1 MKPAKKIRLFAL
13 VISLMVL
20 SVIGLIW
27 FQRSGVKTPIG
38 LRSHAGAWEREDAP
52 SHPAGP
58 FNVQVALKPEKP
70 RIGNNRITLSVRDQ
84 DNRPV
89 TDAAIQAVAEMPA
102 MGSMAA
108 MPIPIEIES
117 VKPGLYQGQFELPMD
132 GAWPLTLTIDSGTK
146 GQAQL
151 TFDMGTSRKGVS
163 LTSATPGDSAPQLNA
178 NSASLQPAT
187 FTVDAYRRQL
197 IGVTTGK
204 VMHRNVIKTIYS
216 AAQITLDE
224 TRLTDVSLKFD
235 GWIGRLNADYV
246 GKPVKKGEPLFT
258 VYSPE
263 LVSTQEEYLDSLRR
277 SRTGPGSLTAAA
289 YRRLTLW
296 GIDATQIQ
304 ALERR
309 GQAAE
314 YVPILSPVTGTVIEK
329 QIVPGTAFKAS
340 APLLRIAD
348 LSKVWVEGQVYE
360 SELPWVKVGMKA
372 EVVLEDAPDSPVP
385 GKITFIE
392 PTVENKTRAARV
404 RVELPNP
411 DGLLR
416 PDRYARL
423 NLRIDLGKRLVVPEQ
438 AVIYAG
444 KSRIVFIDLGDGRLL
459 PKKIKT
465 GLRNDDFIEVLDGL
479 TAGDVIVTSGNFLI
493 ASESKLKSGLE
504 QW

>member
-1 MKPAKKIRLFAL
+1 MKPANKIRLLAL
-13 VISLMVL
+13 VMSLMVL
-20 SVIGLIW
+20 SVIGLI
-27 FQRSGVKTPIG
+27 FFSNEGDNSIDNQKN
-38 LRSHAGAWEREDAP
+38 AP
-52 SHPAGP
+52 GHPAGP
-58 FNVQVALKPEKP
+58 FNVQVELEPEKP
-70 RIGNNRITLSVRDQ
+70 RIGNNQITLIVLDQ

-89 TDAAIQAVAEMPA
+89 TDAVIQAVAEMPA

-108 MPIPIEIES
+108 MPIPIEIVS

-146 GQAQL
+146 GQAGL
-151 TFDMGTSRKGVS
+151 TFDMGTGRKGVS
-163 LTSATPGDSAPQLNA
+163 VTSATPGDIAPKLNA
-178 NSASLQPAT
+178 KPASTSPQPTA
-187 FTVDAYRRQL
+187 FTVDTYRRQL

-204 VMHRNVIKTIYS
+204 VMHRNLIKTIRS
-216 AAQITLDE
+216 AARITYDE
-224 TRLTDVSLKFD
+224 TSLTDISLKFD
-235 GWIGRLNADYV
+235 GWIGQLNADYV
-246 GKPVKKGEPLFT
+246 GKPVKKGQSLFT

-263 LVSTQEEYLDSLRR
+263 LVSTQDEYLDSVRR
-277 SRTGPGSLTAAA
+277 RGALHAPITAAA

-296 GIDATQIQ
+296 GIDAAQIR
-304 ALERR
+304 ALEQR

-329 QIVPGTAFKAS
+329 HIVPGSAFKAS
-340 APLLRIAD
+340 TPLLRIAD
-348 LSKVWVEGQVYE
+348 LSTVWVEGQVYE
-360 SELPWVKVGMKA
+360 SELPWVKVGMNT
-372 EVVLEDAPDSPVP
+372 EVVLEDMPDRSFV
-385 GKITFIE
+385 GKINFIE
-392 PTVENKTRAARV
+392 PTIESETRTARV

-411 DGLLR
+411 DGVLR

-423 NLRIDLGKRLVVPEQ
+423 NLRIDLGERLVVPEQ

-444 KSRIVFIDLGDGRLL
+444 ESRVVFVDLGDGRLQA
-459 PKKIKT
+459 KKIRT

>member
-1 MKPAKKIRLFAL
+1 MKAVNKIRLLAL
-13 VISLMVL
+13 VISLMIL
-20 SVIGLIW
+20 SVIGLIG
-27 FQRSGVKTPIG
+27 FPRSGVETHI
-38 LRSHAGAWEREDAP
+38 EAP
-52 SHPAGP
+52 VFPAGP
-58 FNVQVALKPEKP
+58 FNVQVKLEPEKP
-70 RIGNNRITLSVRDQ
+70 RIGNNQITLVVHDK

-102 MGSMAA
+102 MGAMAP
-108 MPIPIEIES
+108 MPIPIDIES
-117 VKPGLYQGQFELPMD
+117 VKPGVYQGQFELPMA
-132 GAWPLTLTIDSGTK
+132 GAWPLTLTIDSATK
-146 GQAQL
+146 GQARL

-178 NSASLQPAT
+178 KTTSTSLQPTT

-204 VMHRNVIKTIYS
+204 VTYRSLIKTIHS

-224 TRLTDVSLKFD
+224 TRLTDISLKFD
-235 GWIGRLNADYV
+235 GWIGRLDADYV
-246 GKPVKKGEPLFT
+246 GKPVTKGQALFT

-263 LVSTQEEYLDSLRR
+263 LVSTQDEYLDSLRR
-277 SRTGPGSLTAAA
+277 GRTGPGSLTAAA

-296 GIDATQIQ
+296 GIDATQIR

-329 QIVPGTAFKAS
+329 HIVPGTAFKAS
-340 APLLRIAD
+340 ATLLRIAD
-348 LSKVWVEGQVYE
+348 LSTVWVEGQVYE
-360 SELPWVKVGMKA
+360 SELHWVKVGMKA
-372 EVVLEDAPDSPVP
+372 EVVLEDAPDSPLP

-392 PTVENKTRAARV
+392 PTVDNKTRAARV
-404 RVELPNP
+404 RVALPNP
-411 DGLLR
+411 DGVLR

-423 NLRIDLGKRLVVPEQ
+423 NLRIDLGERLVVPEQ

-444 KSRIVFIDLGDGRLL
+444 KSRVVFVDLGDGRLL

-465 GLRNDDFIEVLDGL
+465 GLRKDDFIEVLDGL
-479 TAGDVIVTSGNFLI
+479 AAGDVIVTSGNFLI
-493 ASESKLKSGLE
+493 ASESKLKAGLE

>member
-1 MKPAKKIRLFAL
+1 MKPANKIRLF
-13 VISLMVL
+13 VVVMSLMAL
-20 SVIGLIW
+20 SGIGLI
-27 FQRSGVKTPIG
+27 FFSNKSDNPVNSQKN
-38 LRSHAGAWEREDAP
+38 AP
-52 SHPAGP
+52 GHLAGP
-58 FNVQVALKPEKP
+58 FNVQVELEPEKP
-70 RIGNNRITLSVRDQ
+70 RIGNNQITLVIRDK

-89 TDAAIQAVAEMPA
+89 TDAAIQAVAEMPT

-146 GQAQL
+146 GQAGL
-151 TFDMGTSRKGVS
+151 TFDMGTGRKGVS
-163 LTSATPGDSAPQLNA
+163 LTSATPGDIDIAPQLNA
-178 NSASLQPAT
+178 KTTSTSLQPTT

-204 VMHRNVIKTIYS
+204 VMVRNIIKTIHS

-224 TRLTDVSLKFD
+224 TSLTDISLKFD
-235 GWIGRLNADYV
+235 GWIGQLNADYV
-246 GKPVKKGEPLFT
+246 GKPVKKGQSLFT

-263 LVSTQEEYLDSLRR
+263 LVSTQDEYLNSVRR
-277 SRTGPGSLTAAA
+277 SRTGLGSLTAAA

-296 GIDATQIQ
+296 GIDAAQIV
-304 ALERR
+304 ALEQR
-309 GQAAE
+309 GQAAD
-314 YVPILSPVTGTVIEK
+314 YLPILSPVTGTVIEK
-329 QIVPGTAFKAS
+329 HIVPGTAFKAS
-340 APLLRIAD
+340 SPLLRIAD
-348 LSKVWVEGQVYE
+348 LSTVWAEGQIYE
-360 SELPWVKVGMKA
+360 SELPWVKVGMNA
-372 EVVLEDAPDSPVP
+372 EVVLEDDPNRSLI
-385 GKITFIE
+385 GKISFIE
-392 PTVENKTRAARV
+392 PTLESETRTARV
-404 RVELPNP
+404 RVVVPNP
-411 DGLLR
+411 DGVLR

-444 KSRIVFIDLGDGRLL
+444 KSRVVFLDLGDGRLQA
-459 PKKIKT
+459 KKIRT

>member
-1 MKPAKKIRLFAL
+1 MKPANKIRLF
-13 VISLMVL
+13 VVVMSLMAL
-20 SVIGLIW
+20 SGIGLI
-27 FQRSGVKTPIG
+27 FFSNKGDNPVNSQKN
-38 LRSHAGAWEREDAP
+38 AP
-52 SHPAGP
+52 GHLAGP
-58 FNVQVALKPEKP
+58 FSVQVEIEPEKP
-70 RIGNNRITLSVRDQ
+70 RIGNNQITLIVRDK

-146 GQAQL
+146 GQAGL
-151 TFDMGTSRKGVS
+151 TFDMGTGRKGVS

-178 NSASLQPAT
+178 KTTSTSLQPTT

-204 VMHRNVIKTIYS
+204 VMVRNIIKTIHS

-224 TRLTDVSLKFD
+224 TSLTDISLKFD
-235 GWIGRLNADYV
+235 GWIGQLNADYV
-246 GKPVKKGEPLFT
+246 GKPVKKGQSLFT

-263 LVSTQEEYLDSLRR
+263 LVSTQDEYLNSVRR
-277 SRTGPGSLTAAA
+277 SRTGLGSLTAAA

-296 GIDATQIQ
+296 GIDAAQILS
-304 ALERR
+304 LEQR
-309 GQAAE
+309 GQAAD
-314 YVPILSPVTGTVIEK
+314 YLPILSPVTGTVIEK
-329 QIVPGTAFKAS
+329 HIVPGTAFKAS
-340 APLLRIAD
+340 TLLLRIAD
-348 LSKVWVEGQVYE
+348 LSTVWAEGQIYE
-360 SELPWVKVGMKA
+360 SELPWVKVGMNV
-372 EVVLEDAPDSPVP
+372 EVVLEDDPNRSLI
-385 GKITFIE
+385 GKISFIE
-392 PTVENKTRAARV
+392 PTLESETRTARV
-404 RVELPNP
+404 RVVVPNP
-411 DGLLR
+411 DGVLR

-444 KSRIVFIDLGDGRLL
+444 ESRVVFLDLGDGRLQA
-459 PKKIKT
+459 KKIRT
-465 GLRNDDFIEVLDGL
+465 GLRNDEFIEVLDGL
-479 TAGDVIVTSGNFLI
+479 TAGEVIVTSGNFLI

>member
-1 MKPAKKIRLFAL
+1 MKRTNKIQLFLAAA
-13 VISLMVL
+13 SLLVL
-20 SVIGLIW
+20 SGSLII
-27 FQRSGVKTPIG
+27 FFTHKTDKADAIQNSGQN
-38 LRSHAGAWEREDAP
+38 
-52 SHPAGP
+52 HPAGP
-58 FNVQVALKPEKP
+58 FNVQVALEPEKP
-70 RIGNNRITLSVRDQ
+70 RIGNNQITLVVRDQ

-102 MGSMAA
+102 MGAMAA
-108 MPIPIEIES
+108 MPIPIEIKS
-117 VKPGLYQGQFELPMD
+117 VKPGVYQGQFELPMA
-132 GAWPLTLTIDSGTK
+132 GAWPLTLTIDSTTK
-146 GQAQL
+146 GQARL
-151 TFDMGTSRKGVS
+151 TFDMGTSRKGMS
-163 LTSATPGDSAPQLNA
+163 LTSATPGDSAPQPNA
-178 NSASLQPAT
+178 TTASPAST

-204 VMHRNVIKTIYS
+204 VMHRKLIKTIHS
-216 AAQITLDE
+216 PAQITYDE

-235 GWIGRLNADYV
+235 GWIGRLDADYV
-246 GKPVKKGEPLFT
+246 GKPVKKGQALFT

-263 LVSTQEEYLDSLRR
+263 LVSTQDEYLDSLRR

-296 GIDATQIQ
+296 GIDATQIR

-314 YVPILSPVTGTVIEK
+314 YVPILSPVTGTIIEK
-329 QIVPGTAFKAS
+329 HIVPGTAFKAS
-340 APLLRIAD
+340 ATLLRIAD
-348 LSKVWVEGQVYE
+348 LSTVWIEGQVYE

-372 EVVLEDAPDSPVP
+372 EFVLEDAPDSPLT

-392 PTVENKTRAARV
+392 PTVENKTRTARV

-411 DGLLR
+411 DGVLR

-423 NLRIDLGKRLVVPEQ
+423 NLRIDLGERLAVPEQ

-444 KSRIVFIDLGDGRLL
+444 KSRVVFVDLGDGRLL
-459 PKKIKT
+459 PKKIRT

-479 TAGDVIVTSGNFLI
+479 AAGDVIVTSGNFLI
-493 ASESKLKSGLE
+493 ASESKLKAGLE